1 MSLFSLR
8 GALVLSSAAAAIAAG
23 IVALVSSSA
32 SQSDGPPRAAP
43 QAVPVSVAVV
53 EQRNVSIW
61 DEFSGRIEA
70 VERVEVRSRVAGA
83 VQAAHFREGSLVAEG
98 DLLITIDPAPFAA
111 EVERLNAQVGGAEAR
126 LSLTKKDLERSRQL
140 RHLGSSAISESAVD
154 QRESAHREAEAALRA
169 AEAALQSAR
178 LNLGYS
184 QVRAPVSGRVGKLEI
199 TVGNLIAAGPGAP
212 VLTSLVSVDPI
223 YASFNADEEVV
234 VRALK
239 ALGANAH
246 TVVERV
252 PVQMTTATSNGT
264 TYKGRLQLIDN
275 QVDVRSGTVRV
286 RAVFSNPHGD
296 LIPGQFARV
305 RMGQPKSEPALLI
318 SERAVGTD
326 QNKKFVL
333 VVDAENKTVYREV
346 MLGAAVEGMRI
357 VASGLESGERIV
369 VNGLQRVRP
378 GALVA
383 PQTVLMDGKL
393 AQSRTAPAPDHTA
406 QR

>member
-1 MSLFSLR
+1 M
-8 GALVLSSAAAAIAAG
+8 
-23 IVALVSSSA
+23 
-32 SQSDGPPRAAP
+32 
-43 QAVPVSVAVV
+43 
-53 EQRNVSIW
+53 
-61 DEFSGRIEA
+61 
-70 VERVEVRSRVAGA
+70 
-83 VQAAHFREGSLVAEG
+83 
-98 DLLITIDPAPFAA
+98 
-111 EVERLNAQVGGAEAR
+111 
-126 LSLTKKDLERSRQL
+126 
-140 RHLGSSAISESAVD
+140 
-154 QRESAHREAEAALRA
+154 RA